1 MKKPETREEL
11 IRTRL
16 ERMVAGVERDV
27 YAEALHTRRHPE
39 FGVSL
44 VCGTAEAKAVG
55 ISARKEPAPL
65 VYDQGEDEFGC
76 DAATERKVRRGK

>member
-1 MKKPETREEL
+1 
-11 IRTRL
+11 
-16 ERMVAGVERDV
+16 MVAGVERDV

-76 DAATERKVRRGK
+76 DADTERKVRRGK